1 MQSRCITIPL
11 CVSAFRKG
19 YFFTVLIGYIH
30 YEAPEDEQKKLHIE
44 FLWNWLRDLMSMK
57 KIEMIKRDV
66 YENVWALLKLITAS
80 ELG

>member
-1 MQSRCITIPL
+1 M
-11 CVSAFRKG
+11 
-19 YFFTVLIGYIH
+19 LIGYIH